1 MLALSRENQNAIATE
16 VNMSRYH
23 FCRLF
28 SKSTG
33 ISPHQYLIKSRIERA
48 KELLLQKH
56 QSVADVALQ
65 VGFTSQSNFTR
76 HFKRLVG
83 ATPRKFSSQ

>member
-1 MLALSRENQNAIATE
+1 
-16 VNMSRYH
+16 MSRYH

-76 HFKRLVG
+76 HFKKLVG